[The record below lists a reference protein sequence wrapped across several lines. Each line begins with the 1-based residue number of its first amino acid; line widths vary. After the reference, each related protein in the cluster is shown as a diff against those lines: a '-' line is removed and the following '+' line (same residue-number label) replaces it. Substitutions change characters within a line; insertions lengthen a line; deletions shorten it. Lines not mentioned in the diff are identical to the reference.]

1 MNYYEILGIYNITN
15 NEEEIKFRS
24 MLLGIIIDKYFN
36 NDKKLTNE
44 ELIKDLADYYVKTFY
59 NDIKKSMDII
69 AVGDNTEEET
79 KALVKN
85 LTLSHTMSALRQI
98 TGLDTNI
105 IPENYPNLNTED
117 FKNIKFPKENLKGIV
132 MNNYLLARTKLKNQN
147 SKQEYDKHLKEAR
160 TMQAYNDEEVYRVV
174 NEGRF
179 KTYYSN
185 DNNSKVMF

>member
-15 NEEEIKFRS
+15 NEEEIDLRS
-24 MLLGIIIDKYFN
+24 RLLKDIIKKYFN

-44 ELIKDLADYYVKTFY
+44 KLIEDLMRYYINTFC

-117 FKNIKFPKENLKGIV
+117 FRDIKFPEENLKGTV
-132 MNNYLLARTKLKNQN
+132 MNNYILASTKLNNQK

-160 TMQAYNDEEVYRVV
+160 IMQAYEDEEVYRVV

-185 DNNSKVMF
+185 DNNSKVIF

>member
-1 MNYYEILGIYNITN
+1 
-15 NEEEIKFRS
+15 
-24 MLLGIIIDKYFN
+24 
-36 NDKKLTNE
+36 
-44 ELIKDLADYYVKTFY
+44 
-59 NDIKKSMDII
+59 MDII
-69 AVGDNTEEET
+69 VVGDNTEEET

-105 IPENYPNLNTED
+105 IPENYPNLNKED
-117 FKNIKFPKENLKGIV
+117 FRDIKFPEENLKGIV
-132 MNNYLLARTKLKNQN
+132 MNNYLLASTKLKNQN

>member
-44 ELIKDLADYYVKTFY
+44 ELIKDLADYYVNTFY

-105 IPENYPNLNTED
+105 IPENYPNLNKED

-185 DNNSKVMF
+185 DNNSKVIF